1 MNTEFS
7 AGPQAL
13 GYYYQVRHALYL
25 ILENRE
31 EAELSIESLD
41 DVVFEDGGSSVELIQ
56 VKHHID
62 RKASLTDNSA
72 DLWKTIRVWSTNLN
86 EKRILFPDI
95 LLTLVTTAEAPD
107 GSIASLLRPDPD
119 PNRDSKSANRRLI
132 DIATNSNN
140 KSLKQA
146 FEAFMILP
154 SQQREE
160 LVNSIQV
167 LDLSPNIS
175 DTANKI
181 KEKILGVRREH
192 LDGLYERL
200 DGWWFEKVIYHLSGK
215 SRDIITRY
223 EVCDK
228 IVEITEQFHPD
239 ALPIDFLDAEP
250 PTSLDS
256 EGDNRRFVHQLS
268 IIAVKNRRIEN
279 AIMDYYR
286 AFEQRSRWAREDL
299 LIGDELEK
307 YEKKLV
313 DEWDR
318 HFLALEDEFSI
329 DGAREEELQKFG
341 RQIYKWADV
350 EADIRIRHQVTEK
363 YVMRGSYHILAD
375 QDPPRVWWH
384 PKFIGRL
391 EMLLTVKEG
400 S

>member
-41 DVVFEDGGSSVELIQ
+41 DVVFEEGGSSVELIQ

-95 LLTLVTTAEAPD
+95 LLTLVTTAKAPD

-140 KSLKQA
+140 ESLKQA
-146 FEAFMILP
+146 FEAFMIL
-154 SQQREE
+154 SSRQREE

-167 LDLSPNIS
+167 LDISPNIS

-181 KEKILGVRREH
+181 KEKILGVRSEH

-215 SRDIITRY
+215 SRDTITRY
-223 EVCDK
+223 EVYDK

-256 EGDNRRFVHQLS
+256 EGANRRFVHQLS
-268 IIAVKNRRIEN
+268 IIMVKNRRIEK

-286 AFEQRSRWAREDL
+286 AFEQRSRWVREDL

-318 HFLALEDEFSI
+318 YFLALEDEFSI

-375 QDPPRVWWH
+375 QDQPRVWWH
-384 PKFIGRL
+384 PKFIERL
-391 EMLLTVKEG
+391 ETLLTVKEE

>member
-13 GYYYQVRHALYL
+13 GYYYQVRYALYL

-31 EAELSIESLD
+31 EVELSIESLD

-62 RKASLTDNSA
+62 RKASLTNSST
-72 DLWKTIRVWSTNLN
+72 DLWKTIRVWSTNLKE
-86 EKRILFPDI
+86 EKISIPDV
-95 LLTLVTTAEAPD
+95 LLTLITTAEAPD

-119 PNRDSKSANRRLI
+119 PNRNPKSANQKLI

-140 KSLKQA
+140 ESLKKA

-154 SQQREE
+154 SQQRVE

-181 KEKILGVRREH
+181 KEKFLGVRREH

-200 DGWWFEKVIYHLSGK
+200 EGWWFEKAIYHLSGK
-215 SRDIITRY
+215 SRDTITRY
-223 EVCDK
+223 EVYDK

-268 IIAVKNRRIEN
+268 IIAVKNRRIEK

-286 AFEQRSRWAREDL
+286 AFEQRSRWVREDL

-329 DGAREEELQKFG
+329 DGAREEVLQKFG

-391 EMLLTVKEG
+391 ETLLTVKEG

>member
-41 DVVFEDGGSSVELIQ
+41 DVVFEEGGSSVELIQ

-95 LLTLVTTAEAPD
+95 LLTLVTTAKAPD

-140 KSLKQA
+140 ESLKQA
-146 FEAFMILP
+146 FEAFMIL
-154 SQQREE
+154 SSRQREE
-160 LVNSIQV
+160 LVDSIQV
-167 LDLSPNIS
+167 LDISPNIS

-215 SRDIITRY
+215 SRDTITRY
-223 EVCDK
+223 EVYDK

-256 EGDNRRFVHQLS
+256 EGANRRFVHQLS
-268 IIAVKNRRIEN
+268 IIMVKNRRIEK

-286 AFEQRSRWAREDL
+286 AFEQRSRWVREDL

-391 EMLLTVKEG
+391 ETLLTVKEE

>member
-41 DVVFEDGGSSVELIQ
+41 DVVFEERGSSVELIQ

-95 LLTLVTTAEAPD
+95 LLTLVTTAKAPD

-140 KSLKQA
+140 ESLKQA
-146 FEAFMILP
+146 FEAFMIL
-154 SQQREE
+154 SSRQREE
-160 LVNSIQV
+160 LVDSIQV
-167 LDLSPNIS
+167 LDISPNIS

-200 DGWWFEKVIYHLSGK
+200 DGWWFEKVIYQLSGK
-215 SRDIITRY
+215 SRDTITRY
-223 EVCDK
+223 EVYDK

-256 EGDNRRFVHQLS
+256 EGANRRFVHQLS
-268 IIAVKNRRIEN
+268 IIMVKNRRIEK

-286 AFEQRSRWAREDL
+286 AFEQRSRWVREDL

-350 EADIRIRHQVTEK
+350 EADIRIRRQVTEK

-384 PKFIGRL
+384 PKFIERL
-391 EMLLTVKEG
+391 ETLLTVKEE

>member
-228 IVEITEQFHPD
+228 IVEIAEQFHPD
-239 ALPIDFLDAEP
+239 ALPIDFLGAKP
-250 PTSLDS
+250 PSSLDP

-329 DGAREEELQKFG
+329 DGVREEELQKFG
-341 RQIYKWADV
+341 RKIYKWADV

-375 QDPPRVWWH
+375 QDPPCVWWH

-391 EMLLTVKEG
+391 ETLLTVKEG

>member
-41 DVVFEDGGSSVELIQ
+41 DVVFEERGSSVELIQ

-95 LLTLVTTAEAPD
+95 LLTLVTTAKAPD

-140 KSLKQA
+140 ESLKQA
-146 FEAFMILP
+146 FEAFMIL
-154 SQQREE
+154 SSRQREE

-167 LDLSPNIS
+167 LDISPNIS

-200 DGWWFEKVIYHLSGK
+200 DGWWFEKVIHHLSGK
-215 SRDIITRY
+215 SRDTITRY
-223 EVCDK
+223 EVYDK

-268 IIAVKNRRIEN
+268 IIMVKNRRIEK

-286 AFEQRSRWAREDL
+286 AFEQRSRWVREDL

-384 PKFIGRL
+384 PKFIERL
-391 EMLLTVKEG
+391 ETLLTVKEE

>member
-41 DVVFEDGGSSVELIQ
+41 DVVFEEGGSSVELIQ

-95 LLTLVTTAEAPD
+95 LLTLVTTAKAPD

-140 KSLKQA
+140 ESLKQA
-146 FEAFMILP
+146 FEAFMIL
-154 SQQREE
+154 SSRQREE

-167 LDLSPNIS
+167 LDISPNIS

-215 SRDIITRY
+215 SRDTITRY
-223 EVCDK
+223 EVYDK

-256 EGDNRRFVHQLS
+256 EGANRRFVHQLS
-268 IIAVKNRRIEN
+268 IIMVKNRRIEK

-286 AFEQRSRWAREDL
+286 AFEQRSRWVREDL

-384 PKFIGRL
+384 PKFIERL
-391 EMLLTVKEG
+391 ETLLTVKEE

>member
-13 GYYYQVRHALYL
+13 GNYYQVRHALYL

-41 DVVFEDGGSSVELIQ
+41 DVVFEEGGSSVELIQ

-95 LLTLVTTAEAPD
+95 LLTLVTTAKAPD

-119 PNRDSKSANRRLI
+119 PNRNSKSANRRLI

-140 KSLKQA
+140 ESLKQA
-146 FEAFMILP
+146 FEAFMIL
-154 SQQREE
+154 SSRQREE

-167 LDLSPNIS
+167 LDISPNIS

-215 SRDIITRY
+215 SRDTITRY
-223 EVCDK
+223 EVYDK

-256 EGDNRRFVHQLS
+256 EGANRRFVHQLS
-268 IIAVKNRRIEN
+268 IIMVKNRRIEK

-286 AFEQRSRWAREDL
+286 AFEQRSRWVREDL

-384 PKFIGRL
+384 PKFIERL
-391 EMLLTVKEG
+391 ETLLTVKEE

>member
-41 DVVFEDGGSSVELIQ
+41 DVVFEEGGSSVELIQ

-86 EKRILFPDI
+86 EKRILFSDI
-95 LLTLVTTAEAPD
+95 LLTLVTTAKAPD

-140 KSLKQA
+140 ESLKQA
-146 FEAFMILP
+146 FEAFMIL
-154 SQQREE
+154 SSRQREE
-160 LVNSIQV
+160 LVDSIQV
-167 LDLSPNIS
+167 LDISPNIS

-215 SRDIITRY
+215 SRDTITRY
-223 EVCDK
+223 EVYDK
-228 IVEITEQFHPD
+228 IVEITEQFYSD

-256 EGDNRRFVHQLS
+256 EGANRRFVHQLS
-268 IIAVKNRRIEN
+268 IIMVKNRRIEK

-286 AFEQRSRWAREDL
+286 AFEQRSRWVREDL

-384 PKFIGRL
+384 PKFIERL
-391 EMLLTVKEG
+391 ETLLTVKEE